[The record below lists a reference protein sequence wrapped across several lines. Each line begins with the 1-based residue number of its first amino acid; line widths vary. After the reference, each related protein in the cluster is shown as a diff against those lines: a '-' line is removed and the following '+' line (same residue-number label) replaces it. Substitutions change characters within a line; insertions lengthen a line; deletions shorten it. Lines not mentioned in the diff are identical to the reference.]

1 MHKEEL
7 INALNDL
14 LSKEYHEADQ
24 SQIIQ
29 LYGLAFP
36 QRDPLNPTCGSCIR
50 DAFQKLK
57 WSKSHNFSN
66 LLIMARTVNNADGQI
81 ETPARKY
88 SFAPA
93 YKGKRIS
100 VPRLKIKQLTED
112 KLTDQI
118 GEILFNDPLTKKYVI
133 VNS

>member
-1 MHKEEL
+1 MDLLNE
-7 INALNDL
+7 LNDL

-36 QRDPLNPTCGSCIR
+36 NRDPLNPTCGSCIR
-50 DAFQKLK
+50 EAFQKLK
-57 WSKSHNFSN
+57 WSQSKNFSN
-66 LLIMARTVNNADGQI
+66 ISNMAKTISENAADQNAS
-81 ETPARKY
+81 PAKKY

-100 VPRLKIKQLTED
+100 VPRLKIKELTEE

-118 GEILFNDPLTKKYVI
+118 GDVLAADPLTKKYVI
-133 VNS
+133 LNS